1 MAFIIL
7 TFSIISFISMGI
19 SQQMYGQKL
28 QLALKEYGG
37 FSQALIQI
45 KDSEYNKLKKN
56 NLKLGSFY
64 CENVFLFENKKYT
77 VGYVDND
84 FEKMANINVHLI
96 ENARIGSLFAR
107 ISVVSVLVMSC
118 ILVSGFIPINEA
130 KETESFM
137 PIPSVDV
144 IQLTDREQ
152 KDFMKKYNVKKDDVV
167 VFNGS
172 GIDLSSILND
182 QVTLGKVTINQKK
195 YSFNKQSI
203 HISKIVNQGYNNS
216 NIPGEGLITI
226 VVPKS
231 NTSIKSII
239 SGYDDIFI
247 EAKNN
252 IDIFNLKDSRVS
264 EALKKLDREVLIIL
278 YNLIIVIIISIISRL
293 VIVRSLNKMK
303 VRDWLRGN
311 V

>member
-1 MAFIIL
+1 
-7 TFSIISFISMGI
+7 MGI

-130 KETESFM
+130 KEAESFM
-137 PIPSVDV
+137 PIPAVDV
-144 IQLTDREQ
+144 IQLTDNER

-216 NIPGEGLITI
+216 NISGEGLITI

>member
-19 SQQMYGQKL
+19 SQKMYGQKL

-216 NIPGEGLITI
+216 NISGEGLITI

-252 IDIFNLKDSRVS
+252 IDIFNLKDSMVS

>member
-216 NIPGEGLITI
+216 NISGEGLITI

-252 IDIFNLKDSRVS
+252 IDIFNLKDSMVS

-303 VRDWLRGN
+303 VRDWLRGI

>member
-216 NIPGEGLITI
+216 NISGEGLITI

>member
-1 MAFIIL
+1 
-7 TFSIISFISMGI
+7 
-19 SQQMYGQKL
+19 
-28 QLALKEYGG
+28 
-37 FSQALIQI
+37 
-45 KDSEYNKLKKN
+45 
-56 NLKLGSFY
+56 
-64 CENVFLFENKKYT
+64 
-77 VGYVDND
+77 
-84 FEKMANINVHLI
+84 
-96 ENARIGSLFAR
+96 
-107 ISVVSVLVMSC
+107 MSC

-130 KETESFM
+130 KEAESFM

-182 QVTLGKVTINQKK
+182 QVTLGKVTINQNK

-216 NIPGEGLITI
+216 NISGEGLITI

-252 IDIFNLKDSRVS
+252 IDIFNFKDSRVS

-303 VRDWLRGN
+303 VRDLLRGN

>member
-1 MAFIIL
+1 
-7 TFSIISFISMGI
+7 MGI

-172 GIDLSSILND
+172 GIDLSS
-182 QVTLGKVTINQKK
+182 
-195 YSFNKQSI
+195 
-203 HISKIVNQGYNNS
+203 KIGRAHV
-216 NIPGEGLITI
+216 
-226 VVPKS
+226 
-231 NTSIKSII
+231 
-239 SGYDDIFI
+239 
-247 EAKNN
+247 
-252 IDIFNLKDSRVS
+252 
-264 EALKKLDREVLIIL
+264 
-278 YNLIIVIIISIISRL
+278 
-293 VIVRSLNKMK
+293 
-303 VRDWLRGN
+303 
-311 V
+311 

>member
-1 MAFIIL
+1 
-7 TFSIISFISMGI
+7 MGI

-96 ENARIGSLFAR
+96 ENARISSLFAR

-216 NIPGEGLITI
+216 NISGEGLITI

>member
-1 MAFIIL
+1 
-7 TFSIISFISMGI
+7 
-19 SQQMYGQKL
+19 
-28 QLALKEYGG
+28 
-37 FSQALIQI
+37 
-45 KDSEYNKLKKN
+45 
-56 NLKLGSFY
+56 
-64 CENVFLFENKKYT
+64 
-77 VGYVDND
+77 
-84 FEKMANINVHLI
+84 MANINVHLI
-96 ENARIGSLFAR
+96 KNARIGSLFAR
-107 ISVVSVLVMSC
+107 ISVVSILVMSC

-130 KETESFM
+130 KEAESFM
-137 PIPSVDV
+137 PITSVDV

-182 QVTLGKVTINQKK
+182 QVTLGKVTTNQKK

-216 NIPGEGLITI
+216 NI
-226 VVPKS
+226 
-231 NTSIKSII
+231 
-239 SGYDDIFI
+239 SG
-247 EAKNN
+247 
-252 IDIFNLKDSRVS
+252 

-303 VRDWLRGN
+303 VRDWLRGI

>member
-216 NIPGEGLITI
+216 NISGEGLITI

-252 IDIFNLKDSRVS
+252 IDIFNFKDSRVS

>member
-216 NIPGEGLITI
+216 NISGEGLITI

-303 VRDWLRGN
+303 VRDWLRGI

>member
-19 SQQMYGQKL
+19 SQQMCGQKL

-56 NLKLGSFY
+56 NLKRGSFY

-137 PIPSVDV
+137 PIPAVDV
-144 IQLTDREQ
+144 IQLTDNER

-216 NIPGEGLITI
+216 NISGEGLITI

-252 IDIFNLKDSRVS
+252 IDIFNFKDSRVS

>member
-216 NIPGEGLITI
+216 NISGEGLITI

-303 VRDWLRGN
+303 VKDWLRGN

>member
-1 MAFIIL
+1 
-7 TFSIISFISMGI
+7 MGI

-216 NIPGEGLITI
+216 NISGEGLITI

-303 VRDWLRGN
+303 VRDWLRGI